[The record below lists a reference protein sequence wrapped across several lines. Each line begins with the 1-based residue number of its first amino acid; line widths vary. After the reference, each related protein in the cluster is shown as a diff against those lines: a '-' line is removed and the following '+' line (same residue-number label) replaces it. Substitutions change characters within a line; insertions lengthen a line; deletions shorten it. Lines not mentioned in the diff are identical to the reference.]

1 MSAFSCELSL
11 SLNWSGLII
20 ILIAKLVI
28 QCVTKTLTTPQNTNI
43 RNYKRTLTEAGANIM
58 VSYLRKTSM
67 DSGLDERKTQTQLNE
82 LIDKITIRG
91 KDRELAIKRTAVL
104 TGLLISGVL
113 KRVLDFRL
121 RMMKI
126 KNKRNSSLTLHF
138 R

>member
-1 MSAFSCELSL
+1 
-11 SLNWSGLII
+11 
-20 ILIAKLVI
+20 
-28 QCVTKTLTTPQNTNI
+28 
-43 RNYKRTLTEAGANIM
+43 
-58 VSYLRKTSM
+58 M